1 MASLAAGSPEA
12 ISLKLKDEGN
22 EAFKLQNFTRARDLY
37 SNSLVQLSSINDGEQ
52 MSTLYCNRAAA
63 NLKLLDYAACITDCD
78 QAIAITPGSIKALY
92 RRAQANVAL
101 GELRKA
107 SADLTILLRIDP
119 NKADTIS
126 LMRTVKAGKHD
137 DACCL
142 DARIIRTTSFFP
154 FLTLYIFSCQNS
166 VRITPVLPEF
176 TTLKICDTA
185 HLPCVKCTATLPI
198 ASSILFIS

>member
-12 ISLKLKDEGN
+12 IALKLKDEGN

-37 SNSLVQLSSINDGEQ
+37 SQSLVQLSSLKDGEQ
-52 MSTLYCNRAAA
+52 MSTVYCNRAAA

-78 QAIAITPGSIKALY
+78 QAIAITPGSVKALY

-107 SADLTILLRIDP
+107 SADLTMLLRIDP

-126 LMRTVKAGKHD
+126 LMRTVKAGKHC

-142 DARIIRTTSFFP
+142 NFSNIITVR
-154 FLTLYIFSCQNS
+154 LFSVPILCILCSKNS
-166 VRITPVLPEF
+166 VAFHLSCLSSHYRESVLE
-176 TTLKICDTA
+176 
-185 HLPCVKCTATLPI
+185 
-198 ASSILFIS
+198 

>member
-22 EAFKLQNFTRARDLY
+22 EAFKLQNFTKARDLY
-37 SNSLVQLSSINDGEQ
+37 SHSLVQLSSLKDGEK

-78 QAIAITPGSIKALY
+78 QAIAITPGSVKALY
-92 RRAQANVAL
+92 RRAQANVAV

-107 SADLTILLRIDP
+107 SSDLTILLRIDP

-126 LMRTVKAGKHD
+126 LMRTVKAGEHC
-137 DACCL
+137 DACFL
-142 DARIIRTTSFFP
+142 NVRNLLTAR
-154 FLTLYIFSCQNS
+154 FLS
-166 VRITPVLPEF
+166 V
-176 TTLKICDTA
+176 
-185 HLPCVKCTATLPI
+185 PI
-198 ASSILFIS
+198 PHI